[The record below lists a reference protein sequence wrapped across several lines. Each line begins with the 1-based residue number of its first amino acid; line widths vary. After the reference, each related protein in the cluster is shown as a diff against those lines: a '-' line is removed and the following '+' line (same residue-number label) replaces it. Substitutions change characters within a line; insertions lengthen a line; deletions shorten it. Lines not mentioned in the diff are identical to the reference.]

1 MIVLFVLWNFAQWFR
16 DTNSHAAAAKGQ
28 DAFQHQK
35 YDVAASA
42 YGKANAIAPTPQ
54 NAFNLGTSQIAA
66 GKREE
71 GASTLAKAMN
81 DPSLR
86 ADALYNRGN
95 SALDAKA
102 WDYAIRDYAAALR
115 LRPGDPRAK
124 RNLEIALARKAM
136 QQQQSSS
143 NGKQQ
148 GGSSG
153 RQEKPRPQQ
162 PAPAAQQKNDNA
174 EALLRAVQQQETEE
188 QQRMRRAGR
197 ERVRVGW

>member
-1 MIVLFVLWNFAQWFR
+1 MIVLFVLWNLAQWLR

-28 DAFQHQK
+28 AAYQHQK
-35 YDVAASA
+35 YDAAASA

-54 NAFNLGTSQIAA
+54 NAFNLGTAQIAS

-71 GASTLAKAMN
+71 GASTLQKAMN

-95 SALDAKA
+95 SALEAKA
-102 WDYAIRDYAAALR
+102 YDYAIRDYAAALR
-115 LRPGDPRAK
+115 LRPSDPRAK
-124 RNLEIALARKAM
+124 RNLEIALAHKAM
-136 QQQQSSS
+136 QQKQPSS

-148 GGSSG
+148 GGSG
-153 RQEKPRPQQ
+153 GQQQKQQ
-162 PAPAAQQKNDNA
+162 PRQPTPAAQQKNDNA